1 MTAPTTKLFPRF
13 ATDRVT
19 TALQDTPVVMVN
31 GPRQCG
37 KTTLVREFASR
48 NRAYITLDDDTVLE
62 SVRSDPSGFVRG
74 LDMAIV
80 DEVQRAP
87 DLLRAIKTS
96 VDADRRPGRFLL
108 TGSANVLALPR
119 VSESLAGRMEIITL
133 LPLGRSEILGRPPT
147 FLKHALV
154 GKIAKPFEVI
164 IGDDLVRAVLVGGY
178 PEMLRRKNQTR
189 RRAWARDYIKAIVER
204 DIRDIADLDK
214 LAHMPRL
221 LRVLA
226 HHSGQ
231 LANFSQLGGQIALDD
246 KTTRKYIA
254 ILEQLFLV
262 HRVEPWFR
270 NQLKRLVKTPK
281 LHFIDSGLLAV
292 MVGATEEGLS
302 KNRSMLGSLL
312 EAFLFSEIM
321 KQSSWLDETCTL
333 HYYRDKDQDEV
344 DIVVESESGATVG
357 LEIKAAATVN
367 SGDFRGLRKLSA
379 ASGHNFK
386 LGLVLYDSENTVPFG
401 DNMFAAPISC
411 VWG

>member
-1 MTAPTTKLFPRF
+1 M
-13 ATDRVT
+13 
-19 TALQDTPVVMVN
+19 MVN

-48 NRAYITLDDDTVLE
+48 NRTYITLDDDTVLE
-62 SVRSDPSGFVRG
+62 SVRNDPSGFVRG

-87 DLLRAIKTS
+87 ELLRAIKKS

-108 TGSANVLALPR
+108 TGSANVLALPQ

-133 LPLGRSEILGRPPT
+133 FPLGRSEILGKPPT
-147 FLKHALV
+147 FLENALA
-154 GKIAKPFEVI
+154 GKIAKPIEII
-164 IGDDLVRAVLVGGY
+164 IGDDLVDAVLVGGY
-178 PEMLRRKNQTR
+178 PEMLRRKNQKR
-189 RRAWARDYIKAIVER
+189 RRAWARAYVKAIVER

-214 LAHMPRL
+214 LAQMPRL
-221 LRVLA
+221 LQVLA
-226 HHSGQ
+226 HYSSQ
-231 LANFSQLGGQIALDD
+231 LTNFSQLGGQIGLDD
-246 KTTRKYIA
+246 KTTRKYVA

-292 MVGATEEGLS
+292 TVGATEERIA
-302 KNRSMLGSLL
+302 KDRSILGPLL
-312 EAFLFSEIM
+312 ETYLFSEVM
-321 KQSSWLDETCTL
+321 KQASWLDETCTL

-344 DIVVESESGATVG
+344 DIVVESENGAIVG
-357 LEIKAAATVN
+357 LEIKATATVN
-367 SGDFRGLRKLSA
+367 ADDFRGLRKLSE
-379 ASGHNFK
+379 ASRRNFK
-386 LGLVLYDSENTVPFG
+386 LGLVLYDSENTIPFG

-411 VWG
+411 IWG